1 MTTNQ
6 RPWAPEACTLPT
18 TERPVRV
25 REFDDLFATALR
37 GVHRISP
44 TQLRWWLDPTYEAT
58 ARDLTARETR
68 CCSFFTFTFTPAEND
83 VQLDVQVPTSQID
96 VLDALAGRAA
106 AGIAA

>member
-1 MTTNQ
+1 MTADEKA
-6 RPWAPEACTLPT
+6 WVPEACTLPT
-18 TERPVRV
+18 TEQPVRV

-44 TQLRWWLDPTYEAT
+44 TRLRWWLDRTSEAT

-68 CCSFFTFTFTPAEND
+68 CCTFFTFTFAAAGEE
-83 VQLDVQVPTSQID
+83 VQLDVQVPGNHID
-96 VLDALAGRAA
+96 VLDALARRAT